1 MNKKMVSAPGKLM
14 LMGEHA
20 VVYDHPCLVTAVDQR
35 MWVTIE
41 LMDNQE
47 FWLEAKDVGIKEH
60 KKTLKDLG
68 KGGIPKGA
76 KFVELAVKN
85 IIEKYSLK
93 SGFKVVTKSE
103 FSSEFGFGSSS
114 ASTVCTIKAISEIF
128 KLNLS
133 HKEIFDISY
142 KTVLDIQ
149 GKGSGFDVAAS
160 VYGGTLY
167 FLTGGRAIK
176 PFGIKSLPLVVGYSG
191 VKADTAQLINK
202 VKEDYFTKKD
212 RLDEIYNK
220 IEVLVNQGKDALV
233 KRDWKALGKL
243 MNKNQEYL
251 VELGVSSGMLD
262 KMIEAVLQAE
272 AYGAKLSG
280 AGGGDCMIAIVS
292 EGKKEAVKRAI
303 LSTGGTIVNVET
315 DAEGV
320 KVE

>member
-292 EGKKEAVKRAI
+292 EVKKEAVKRAI

>member
-41 LMDNQE
+41 LMDNKE

>member
-1 MNKKMVSAPGKLM
+1 MEVIRHQTVG
-14 LMGEHA
+14 
-20 VVYDHPCLVTAVDQR
+20 
-35 MWVTIE
+35 
-41 LMDNQE
+41 NQ
-47 FWLEAKDVGIKEH
+47 
-60 KKTLKDLG
+60 
-68 KGGIPKGA
+68 
-76 KFVELAVKN
+76 
-85 IIEKYSLK
+85 
-93 SGFKVVTKSE
+93 
-103 FSSEFGFGSSS
+103 
-114 ASTVCTIKAISEIF
+114 
-128 KLNLS
+128 
-133 HKEIFDISY
+133 
-142 KTVLDIQ
+142 
-149 GKGSGFDVAAS
+149 
-160 VYGGTLY
+160 
-167 FLTGGRAIK
+167 
-176 PFGIKSLPLVVGYSG
+176 
-191 VKADTAQLINK
+191 
-202 VKEDYFTKKD
+202 DYFTKKD